1 MGNMVLIITE
11 IVARARE
18 LTSCKF
24 VFEGRAMNVDAHNLV
39 KFSTSL
45 EEGRHVWLGSPHDPF
60 VYVNLTIE

>member
-1 MGNMVLIITE
+1 MIIKE

-45 EEGRHVWLGSPHDPF
+45 EEGRHVWLGTPHDPF
-60 VYVNLTIE
+60 VIHVNLTIE